1 MSNAATQ
8 DQQDALLDL
17 LDQVMQHELDF
28 LTELGPLILCASAL
42 GVAKDTRSF
51 ARLFEAAHALV
62 IRECTHLDEELGL
75 ITVEDR
81 GEKSGRRFFALTA
94 QGAHFT
100 KADPLE
106 MAS

>member
-8 DQQDALLDL
+8 HQQDALLDL

-42 GVAKDTRSF
+42 RVANDTRSF

-62 IRECTHLDEELGL
+62 IRECVHLDQELGL

-94 QGAHFT
+94 KGARFT
-100 KADPLE
+100 NVEPLE